1 VRRGANLTSYTV
13 LCWPRPQQNAQLE
26 AQVRSLKEQLAKR
39 EALIRKALH
48 RLEVRRRRSWR
59 RCCRSTTACSLCC
72 RRSWVRFAF
81 AMQVIKG
88 RKDQLQSDVLH
99 QVDSV
104 YQHMRSGHLGEYPGD
119 DLLDLSFR
127 SHAI

>member
-1 VRRGANLTSYTV
+1 
-13 LCWPRPQQNAQLE
+13 
-26 AQVRSLKEQLAKR
+26 
-39 EALIRKALH
+39 
-48 RLEVRRRRSWR
+48 
-59 RCCRSTTACSLCC
+59 
-72 RRSWVRFAF
+72 
-81 AMQVIKG
+81 VIKG

-104 YQHMRSGHLGEYPGD
+104 YQHMRSGHLGEYTGD